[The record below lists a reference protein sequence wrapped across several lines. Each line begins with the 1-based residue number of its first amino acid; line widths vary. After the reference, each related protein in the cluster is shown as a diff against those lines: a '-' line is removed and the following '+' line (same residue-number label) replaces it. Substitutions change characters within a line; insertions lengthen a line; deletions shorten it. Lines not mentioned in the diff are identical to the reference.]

1 MENKENLQKI
11 QAALNKMI
19 LPEERDG
26 GLSAELAGVV
36 RKLAAISGH
45 NAEVIAADL
54 DGKSDVLKALSEK
67 AWDYARQHK
76 KENGY
81 SMGESVALKLA
92 AEYFAVPVEAA
103 ADAEGPAPETEKAPA
118 APEKKIFR
126 LEDLLYRGLWNG

>member
-1 MENKENLQKI
+1 MNEKMNAINT
-11 QAALNKMI
+11 ALNKMI

-67 AWDYARQHK
+67 AWDYAKQHR

-81 SMGESVALKLA
+81 SMSEKTAMQIA
-92 AEYFAVPVEAA
+92 AEYFALPIEGAVQNAA
-103 ADAEGPAPETEKAPA
+103 PAPK
-118 APEKKIFR
+118 PEKKILS
-126 LEDLLYRGLWNG
+126 LEDLL

>member
-1 MENKENLQKI
+1 MENKENLQRI

-36 RKLAAISGH
+36 LGLAAISGH

-54 DGKSDVLKALSEK
+54 DSKSDVLKVLSKK
-67 AWDYARQHK
+67 AWDYAMQHK
-76 KENGY
+76 KGNGY
-81 SMGESVALKLA
+81 SMGSSVARKLV
-92 AEYFAVPVEAA
+92 AEYFAVPAEAA
-103 ADAEGPAPETEKAPA
+103 AAEEGAAPETEKAPA

-126 LEDLLYRGLWNG
+126 LEDLL

>member
-1 MENKENLQKI
+1 MENKENLQRI

-54 DGKSDVLKALSEK
+54 DGKSDVLKALSKK
-67 AWDYARQHK
+67 AWDYAMQHK
-76 KENGY
+76 KGSSYSMGSGY
-81 SMGESVALKLA
+81 SMGSSVALKLV

-103 ADAEGPAPETEKAPA
+103 AAEGDAPETDKAPA

-126 LEDLLYRGLWNG
+126 LEDLL

>member
-1 MENKENLQKI
+1 MENKENLQRI

-54 DGKSDVLKALSEK
+54 DGKSDVLKALSKK
-67 AWDYARQHK
+67 AWDYAMQHK
-76 KENGY
+76 KGSSY
-81 SMGESVALKLA
+81 SMGSSVALKLV
-92 AEYFAVPVEAA
+92 AEYFAVPVETAA
-103 ADAEGPAPETEKAPA
+103 AEEGTAPETEKAPA

-126 LEDLLYRGLWNG
+126 LEDLL

>member
-1 MENKENLQKI
+1 MENKENLQRI

-36 RKLAAISGH
+36 LGLAAISGH

-54 DGKSDVLKALSEK
+54 DSKSDVLKVLSKK
-67 AWDYARQHK
+67 AWDYAMQHK
-76 KENGY
+76 KGNGY

-103 ADAEGPAPETEKAPA
+103 AAEGTT
-118 APEKKIFR
+118 PEKTERAGQKILR
-126 LEDLLYRGLWNG
+126 LEDLL

>member
-1 MENKENLQKI
+1 MNEKMNAINT
-11 QAALNKMI
+11 ALNKMI

-54 DGKSDVLKALSEK
+54 DGKSDVLKVLSKK
-67 AWDYARQHK
+67 AWDYAMQHK
-76 KENGY
+76 KGNNYSMGSGY

-103 ADAEGPAPETEKAPA
+103 DAEGAMQETEKAPA

-126 LEDLLYRGLWNG
+126 LEDLI

>member
-1 MENKENLQKI
+1 MNEKMNAINT
-11 QAALNKMI
+11 ALNKMI

-67 AWDYARQHK
+67 AWDYARKHK
-76 KENGY
+76 KGNGY
-81 SMGESVALKLA
+81 SMGGSVALKLA

-103 ADAEGPAPETEKAPA
+103 AEGAAPKTEKATET
-118 APEKKIFR
+118 PEKKIFR
-126 LEDLLYRGLWNG
+126 LEDLL

>member
-36 RKLAAISGH
+36 LGLAAISRH

-54 DGKSDVLKALSEK
+54 DGKSDVLKELSK
-67 AWDYARQHK
+67 KSVGPCQAAQKGQRLQHGRK
-76 KENGY
+76 R
-81 SMGESVALKLA
+81 S
-92 AEYFAVPVEAA
+92 AEACGRVFCRA
-103 ADAEGPAPETEKAPA
+103 G
-118 APEKKIFR
+118 
-126 LEDLLYRGLWNG
+126 

>member
-54 DGKSDVLKALSEK
+54 DGKSDVLKVLSKK

-76 KENGY
+76 KGNGY
-81 SMGESVALKLA
+81 SMGEGVALKLA
-92 AEYFAVPVEAA
+92 AEYFAVPLEAA
-103 ADAEGPAPETEKAPA
+103 ADAEGTAPETEKAPA

-126 LEDLLYRGLWNG
+126 LEDLL

>member
-36 RKLAAISGH
+36 LGLAAISRH

-54 DGKSDVLKALSEK
+54 DGKSDVLKELSKK
-67 AWDYARQHK
+67 AWDHARQHK
-76 KENGY
+76 KGSGY
-81 SMGESVALKLA
+81 SMGESVALKLV

-103 ADAEGPAPETEKAPA
+103 AAAEGT
-118 APEKKIFR
+118 APEKAEQPGQKILR
-126 LEDLLYRGLWNG
+126 LEDLL

>member
-1 MENKENLQKI
+1 MNEKMNAINT
-11 QAALNKMI
+11 ALNRMI
-19 LPEERDG
+19 LPEDSDG

-36 RKLAAISGH
+36 RKLAATSGH

-76 KENGY
+76 KGNNYSMGSGY
-81 SMGESVALKLA
+81 SMGESVAMKLV

-103 ADAEGPAPETEKAPA
+103 AAAEGT
-118 APEKKIFR
+118 APEKAEQPGQKILR
-126 LEDLLYRGLWNG
+126 LEDLL

>member
-19 LPEERDG
+19 LPEDSDG

-36 RKLAAISGH
+36 RKLAAISEH
-45 NAEVIAADL
+45 NAEVIATDL

-67 AWDYARQHK
+67 AWDYAKQHRK
-76 KENGY
+76 GNGY

-103 ADAEGPAPETEKAPA
+103 AEGT
-118 APEKKIFR
+118 APEKTERAGQKILR
-126 LEDLLYRGLWNG
+126 LEDLL

>member
-1 MENKENLQKI
+1 MNEKMNAINT
-11 QAALNKMI
+11 ALNRMI
-19 LPEERDG
+19 LPVERDG

-67 AWDYARQHK
+67 AWDYAKQHK

-81 SMGESVALKLA
+81 SMGESIALKLA

-103 ADAEGPAPETEKAPA
+103 AAEGTTPEKAERAEKLA
-118 APEKKIFR
+118 AVMKKILR
-126 LEDLLYRGLWNG
+126 IKLEESEGGKKE

>member
-1 MENKENLQKI
+1 MENKENLQRI

-36 RKLAAISGH
+36 LGLAAISRH

-54 DGKSDVLKALSEK
+54 DGKGDVLKALSEK
-67 AWDYARQHK
+67 AWDYAKQHK
-76 KENGY
+76 KGNGY
-81 SMGESVALKLA
+81 SMGSGVALKLV
-92 AEYFAVPVEAA
+92 AEYFAVPAEAA
-103 ADAEGPAPETEKAPA
+103 AAEGDAPETDKAPA

-126 LEDLLYRGLWNG
+126 LEDLL

>member
-26 GLSAELAGVV
+26 GLSEELAGVV

-54 DGKSDVLKALSEK
+54 DGKSDVLKVLSEK
-67 AWDYARQHK
+67 AWDYARQHQK
-76 KENGY
+76 NNGY

-103 ADAEGPAPETEKAPA
+103 AAEGA
-118 APEKKIFR
+118 APEKAEQPGKKILR
-126 LEDLLYRGLWNG
+126 LEDLL

>member
-1 MENKENLQKI
+1 
-11 QAALNKMI
+11 MI

-67 AWDYARQHK
+67 AWDYAKQHQK
-76 KENGY
+76 GNGY

-103 ADAEGPAPETEKAPA
+103 AAEGA
-118 APEKKIFR
+118 APEKTERAGQKILQ
-126 LEDLLYRGLWNG
+126 LEDLL

>member
-1 MENKENLQKI
+1 MENKEKLQKI

-54 DGKSDVLKALSEK
+54 DGKSDVLKVLSEK

-76 KENGY
+76 KGNGY
-81 SMGESVALKLA
+81 SMGEGVALKLA

-103 ADAEGPAPETEKAPA
+103 ADAEGTAPETEKAQA

-126 LEDLLYRGLWNG
+126 LEDLL